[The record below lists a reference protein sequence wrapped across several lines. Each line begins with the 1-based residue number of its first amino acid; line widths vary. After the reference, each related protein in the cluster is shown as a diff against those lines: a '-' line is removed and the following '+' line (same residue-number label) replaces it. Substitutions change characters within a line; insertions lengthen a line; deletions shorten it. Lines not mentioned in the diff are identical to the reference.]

1 MVKLCNCQYNL
12 KDMRM
17 NVAIVCAGGNGER
30 MHTKESK
37 IFLKM
42 NGKPIIYY
50 TLKTLSEY
58 RKIDAI
64 VVTARAIEMGR
75 LEKLIADDAISKVI
89 SVEESVETRQEST
102 YNALINLKKMD
113 ISLDSYVIIHNAVN
127 PFVRHSELD
136 KCLYAAEQYGASLLG
151 FEATDTVKVIDDS
164 QFIDHTPNRN
174 RVWIAQTPQIIR
186 FDIALEAFQDAAG
199 RGFIATDD
207 TTLVEAIH
215 EKVKFVE
222 CSRENFKIT
231 YPQDME
237 LARRIHLKRM
247 REKSIWYA

>member
-1 MVKLCNCQYNL
+1 
-12 KDMRM
+12 MRM

-199 RGFIATDD
+199 RGLIATDD

>member
-1 MVKLCNCQYNL
+1 
-12 KDMRM
+12 MRM

-199 RGFIATDD
+199 RGLIATDD

-237 LARRIHLKRM
+237 LARRVHLKRM

>member
-1 MVKLCNCQYNL
+1 
-12 KDMRM
+12 MRM

-237 LARRIHLKRM
+237 LARRVHLKRM

>member
-1 MVKLCNCQYNL
+1 
-12 KDMRM
+12 MRM

-30 MHTKESK
+30 MHTRESK

-50 TLKTLSEY
+50 TLKTLSEF
-58 RKIDAI
+58 RRIDAI
-64 VVTARAIEMGR
+64 VVTARAIEMER
-75 LEKLIADDAISKVI
+75 LGELIADDAIPKVI
-89 SVEESVETRQEST
+89 SIEESVETRQEST

-113 ISLDSYVIIHNAVN
+113 ISRDSYVIIHNAVN

-136 KCLYAAEQYGASLLG
+136 ECLDAAEQYGASLLG
-151 FEATDTVKVIDDS
+151 FEATDTVKVIDES
-164 QFIDHTPNRN
+164 QFIDHTPNRS

-186 FDIALEAFQDAAG
+186 FDIALKAFQEAAE
-199 RGFIATDD
+199 RNFIATDD

-237 LARRIHLKRM
+237 LARRIHMKRM